1 MPTPVQM
8 SCGMYLLHSWY
19 FKLLPKIVSRILLF
33 LYYASI
39 SIRII
44 GMQISRCGILPSLEL
59 IQQLSLCYPAV
70 DIVALY
76 LLCDCSACN

>member
-1 MPTPVQM
+1 MVEDYLFTQRVQNPWISCLHMQVGVMPTPVQM

-19 FKLLPKIVSRILLF
+19 FNLLLKILSLIFLF

-44 GMQISRCGILPSLEL
+44 SM
-59 IQQLSLCYPAV
+59 
-70 DIVALY
+70 
-76 LLCDCSACN
+76 